1 MHSSEC
7 RRAQPSQRSG
17 DAGTGNLLESRANRR
32 PRRFDE
38 SVARALLHWG
48 SMDARIRRPTVLCTA
63 ALLIGILGA
72 LPAQAQVVVKVND
85 DVNFKLGVLGQFQAD
100 TIDNPEPEP
109 NTSNL
114 FVRRLR
120 LIFGGQVAKN
130 VSFFVE
136 TDAPNLGKT
145 LPGGKNIQPS
155 LILQDA
161 FAELHVA
168 DAQKYALR
176 PGCGN
181 RPTPHR
187 EAAAPTGRPLSR

>member
-1 MHSSEC
+1 
-7 RRAQPSQRSG
+7 
-17 DAGTGNLLESRANRR
+17 
-32 PRRFDE
+32 
-38 SVARALLHWG
+38 
-48 SMDARIRRPTVLCTA
+48 MDKPIRPTGLCTA
-63 ALLIGILGA
+63 ALLIGTLGA

-120 LIFGGQVAKN
+120 LMFGGQVAKN

-145 LPGGKNIQPS
+145 LPVHSRSAARSLRSEGGSWRSS
-155 LILQDA
+155 LAPGSQCRGR
-161 FAELHVA
+161 
-168 DAQKYALR
+168 LR
-176 PGCGN
+176 TRSARC
-181 RPTPHR
+181 R
-187 EAAAPTGRPLSR
+187 